1 MKNLFEHLSLRLL
14 RKIEIRYRLTGSFVL
29 LSLLPL
35 SISGY
40 ISYVESSNA
49 IQERMRVF
57 STEVVKQVSKNIQ
70 LQMARL
76 EAESEPLV
84 LSDRVQNAL
93 IRYDSGNEME
103 QTAARA
109 DLTRVLLERYGSF
122 DFINQKYFLDKNNR
136 IMDSQVFSQLGNG
149 IVRAV
154 ERAPTMRGRPYW
166 DAYDNSAG
174 QRSMVMLRRIYNKAD
189 NRLVGTLFLG
199 VRPMHFSAIF
209 DDVNLGRGT
218 DIFVLDSAEG
228 KVIVNKPERAAAGGS
243 AAAPGLLEQIR
254 QRMPRGESSGFVAFN
269 GEGAAGQLAA
279 YSQIPGSSWFV
290 VSTIPL
296 DKLSTEAQSVRDKII
311 LIGLLCFVISIA
323 LAVIISRSIAS
334 PLEKLVQS
342 MRETESGNYGNRM
355 RPEGADEL
363 TVLAQKF
370 NEMAR
375 KVDHHNVQLEE
386 RVKERTRDLA
396 EANSKLTALS
406 MTDGLTGIANRRRFD
421 EALLGEFNRAVRA
434 QTPLALMMVD
444 VDFFK
449 SYNDFYGHP
458 RGDTCLRR
466 IASLLQSNSRR
477 ASDLVARYGG
487 EEFIMVAADTDAG
500 TALALAETICESL
513 EALQLPH
520 ERAPLGCVTISIG
533 IVALVPDEGQTAE
546 ILVQMAD
553 QAMYQAKIQGRNQ
566 VVLSDSNVIA

>member
-154 ERAPTMRGRPYW
+154 ERAPMMRGRPYW

-209 DDVNLGRGT
+209 DDVNLGSGT

-269 GEGAAGQLAA
+269 GEGAASQLAA

-323 LAVIISRSIAS
+323 LAVIISRSISS

-370 NEMAR
+370 NEMAC

>member
-209 DDVNLGRGT
+209 DDVNLGSGT

-228 KVIVNKPERAAAGGS
+228 KVIVNKPEQAAAGGS

-269 GEGAAGQLAA
+269 GEGAASQLAA
-279 YSQIPGSSWFV
+279 YSQIPGSTWFV

-296 DKLSTEAQSVRDKII
+296 DKLTTEAQSVRDKII

-323 LAVIISRSIAS
+323 LAVIISRSISS

-520 ERAPLGCVTISIG
+520 ERSPLGCVTISIG

-546 ILVQMAD
+546 ILVHMAD
-553 QAMYQAKIQGRNQ
+553 HAMYQAKIQGRNQ

>member
-199 VRPMHFSAIF
+199 VRPTHFSAIF
-209 DDVNLGRGT
+209 DDVNLGSGT

-228 KVIVNKPERAAAGGS
+228 KVIVNKPEQAAAGGS
-243 AAAPGLLEQIR
+243 VAAPGLLEQIR

-269 GEGAAGQLAA
+269 GEGAASQLAA
-279 YSQIPGSSWFV
+279 YSQIPGSTWFV

-296 DKLSTEAQSVRDKII
+296 DKLTTEAQSVRDKII

-323 LAVIISRSIAS
+323 LAVIISRSIS
-334 PLEKLVQS
+334 LPLEKLVQS

-386 RVKERTRDLA
+386 RVKDRTRDLA

-513 EALQLPH
+513 AALQLPH
-520 ERAPLGCVTISIG
+520 ERSPLGCVTISIG